1 MAGNSEDDK
10 DQTIRS
16 PLVPIG
22 LTVLGILIL
31 PMFLYSNAPEGPI
44 KEGDVVFSTGRHRV
58 HFVEPTRYQALG
70 YQSFCVLEPRD
81 QLIVTQRPASR
92 ADKSLI
98 ARPLETL
105 KNEKNQ
111 FPFCPS
117 EADVIVHSHQAT
129 LQVDTWSGLKDTF
142 RNLLSAD

>member
-81 QLIVTQRPASR
+81 QLIVTQRPAVRTDGSF
-92 ADKSLI
+92 I
-98 ARPLETL
+98 ARPLGSSISE
-105 KNEKNQ
+105 
-111 FPFCPS
+111 FPGCPQK
-117 EADVIVHSHQAT
+117 ADLILHSHQAT
-129 LQVDTWSGLKDTF
+129 LQVDTWSELKNTF
-142 RNLLSAD
+142 GSLFSSD